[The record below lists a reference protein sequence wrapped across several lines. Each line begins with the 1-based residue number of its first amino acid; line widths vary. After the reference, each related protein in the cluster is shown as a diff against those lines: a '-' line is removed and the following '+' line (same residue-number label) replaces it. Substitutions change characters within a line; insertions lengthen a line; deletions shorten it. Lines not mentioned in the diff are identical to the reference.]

1 METTATILRE
11 LWRRRRLVGLAAAVA
26 ILIGAM
32 LTYRL
37 SLPPE
42 SRQYDVGMASTHI
55 LVDTPQSQVV
65 DVSPRGSGS
74 LGARATLLANLMTEG
89 EVKAAIAR
97 RAGLPPNKLLAGVDT
112 GTGLPPEIASSAG
125 GRDVHLLT
133 TRPES
138 NSAGEPLPIIA
149 LDAQAPDPN
158 DAARLASAAVEGLRS
173 YLDSKAATEDVS
185 AAHRLEVRGLGEPQV
200 TDAVRGPQRLVGL
213 GAAVFVFLCG
223 CVLILVAPAVARAW
237 RAASEEDP
245 NTGVGREG
253 TDSTLWPR
261 APVVTS
267 ADNGEWTRDNDEWTR
282 DNDEWTRDFGL
293 DDLDGAEASDKADE
307 QPSASF
313 AKRGNEIGR
322 GKDQNG
328 RTAKRGT
335 RLNGDVKAAPDST
348 VDGQSRAASGERGS
362 RPPGP
367 HGE

>member
-11 LWRRRRLVGLAAAVA
+11 LWRRRRLVGLAAVVA

-32 LTYRL
+32 LAYRV

-42 SRQYDVGMASTHI
+42 SRQYDVGIASTHI

-89 EVKAAIAR
+89 EVKAAIAH

-112 GTGLPPEIASSAG
+112 GTGLPPEISSSAG
-125 GRDVHLLT
+125 DRDVHLLT

-149 LDAQAPDPN
+149 LDAQAPDPE

-185 AAHRLEVRGLGEPQV
+185 AAQRLEVRGFGEPQV

-223 CVLILVAPAVARAW
+223 CALILVAPAVARAW
-237 RAASEEDP
+237 RAASEEDVS
-245 NTGVGREG
+245 TGVEREG
-253 TDSTLWPR
+253 ADLVAPAVARARRAASEEDATTGIEREGADSTAWPR
-261 APVVTS
+261 APLVTS
-267 ADNGEWTRDNDEWTR
+267 ADNDEWTR

-293 DDLDGAEASDKADE
+293 EDLDGAEASSTADE
-307 QPSASF
+307 QPSAAFS
-313 AKRGNEIGR
+313 KGGNENGR
-322 GKDQNG
+322 GKAQNG
-328 RTAKRGT
+328 
-335 RLNGDVKAAPDST
+335 
-348 VDGQSRAASGERGS
+348 E
-362 RPPGP
+362 
-367 HGE
+367 